1 MLSGTKFQMAGCDFQ
16 ISDRDVQKN
25 NCTVTNMKVGRSY
38 CTGSTETDQ
47 SGIAS
52 GYEEDH
58 FEDQFS
64 GLNSLLGQVQFHA
77 YSIRNS

>member
-1 MLSGTKFQMAGCDFQ
+1 MLSGTKFQMPGCDFQ
-16 ISDRDVQKN
+16 ISDGDVQKN
-25 NCTVTNMKVGRSY
+25 NCTA
-38 CTGSTETDQ
+38 STETDQ

>member
-1 MLSGTKFQMAGCDFQ
+1 MAGCDFQ
-16 ISDRDVQKN
+16 ISDREVQKN
-25 NCTVTNMKVGRSY
+25 NCTVNNLKIGTSY

-52 GYEEDH
+52 GDEVDH